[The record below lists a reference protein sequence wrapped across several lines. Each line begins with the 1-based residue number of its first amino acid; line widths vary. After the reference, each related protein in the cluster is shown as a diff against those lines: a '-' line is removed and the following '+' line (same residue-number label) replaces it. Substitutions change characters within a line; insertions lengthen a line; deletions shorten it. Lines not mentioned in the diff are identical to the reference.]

1 MRPYSSGI
9 RHDYKDSAPR
19 ASAFN
24 TKGLP
29 WFAIGLVLPLV
40 GVLLLLFSE
49 TNQSMVPE
57 VESAA
62 IVASTR
68 DDAAVA
74 AETSLPPLPTV
85 LLRSAGERV
94 TLPLP
99 SLATPS
105 AAPAAPPREDEIA
118 RDALLSQGEETT
130 LVVRNGDSLDQL
142 FRRNGLSITDLT
154 VMLAL
159 PEAKPHLAKIQPADR
174 IEIIRDGERVLGL
187 GRDIS
192 ESQRLWIQRDGEG
205 FVSEIVDLGFEI
217 RTAGAH
223 GMIEDTLWTAANDA
237 GLDWDVIERI
247 AKIFAWDIDFQLDVR
262 SGDSFT
268 VVYEERWR
276 DGVKLANGA
285 IIAAEYINQG
295 KSYRA
300 ARYIDAS
307 GNAGHF
313 TPEGI
318 SVERAFLRAPLE
330 FTRVSSN
337 FNPRRQHPIL
347 NTIRAHR
354 GVDYAAP
361 TGTPVQAASDGRIIA
376 RGANGSYGN
385 RIEIQHGGNIT
396 TLYAHLSRYGSFRVG
411 DHVEQGQTIG
421 YVGMTGGAT
430 GPHLHYEYREGGVH
444 RNPRTVELPDAE
456 PIPDEYREDFMA
468 KSASLWRQ
476 LDLYETTQ
484 LAQNVN

>member
-1 MRPYSSGI
+1 VRPYFSGI

-19 ASAFN
+19 ASTFN

-57 VESAA
+57 VESTAT
-62 IVASTR
+62 VASALY
-68 DDAAVA
+68 DAGSTEA
-74 AETSLPPLPTV
+74 ALPPLPTV
-85 LLRSAGERV
+85 LLQSAGERV

-99 SLATPS
+99 PLTVPSATSATP
-105 AAPAAPPREDEIA
+105 PRSDEVA
-118 RDALLSQGEETT
+118 RDALLVQGAETT

-142 FRRNGLSITDLT
+142 FRRNGLSVTDLT
-154 VMLAL
+154 LMLAL
-159 PEAKPHLAKIQPADR
+159 PEAKPHLAKILPADR
-174 IEIIRDGERVLGL
+174 IEIVRDGERVLGL
-187 GRDIS
+187 SRDIS

-205 FVSEIVDLGFEI
+205 FMSEIVDLGFEI

-223 GMIEDTLWTAANDA
+223 GMIEETLWEAANDA
-237 GLDWDVIERI
+237 GLDSDVIG
-247 AKIFAWDIDFQLDVR
+247 KITEMFAWDVDFFLDVR
-262 SGDSFT
+262 AGDSFT

-276 DGVKLANGA
+276 DGVKLSNGE
-285 IIAAEYINQG
+285 IIAAEYVNQG
-295 KSYRA
+295 KAYRA
-300 ARYIDAS
+300 ARYVDAA
-307 GNAGHF
+307 GNDGHY
-313 TPEGI
+313 TPDGK
-318 SVERAFLRAPLE
+318 SVERPFLRAPLE

-361 TGTPVQAASDGRIIA
+361 TGTEVQAAGEGRIIA

-385 RIEIQHGGNIT
+385 RVEIQHGGNIT
-396 TLYAHLSRYGSFRVG
+396 TLYAHLSRFGSFRVG
-411 DHVEQGQTIG
+411 DHVEQGDIIG

-456 PIPDEYREDFMA
+456 PILDEYREDFMA
-468 KSASLWRQ
+468 NSASLWRQ

-484 LAQNVN
+484 LAQNVD